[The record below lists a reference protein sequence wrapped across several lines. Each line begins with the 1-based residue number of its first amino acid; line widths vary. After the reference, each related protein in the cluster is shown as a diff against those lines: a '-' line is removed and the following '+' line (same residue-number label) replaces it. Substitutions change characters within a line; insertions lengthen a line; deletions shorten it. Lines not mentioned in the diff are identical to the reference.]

1 MTSLISLK
9 QITKSFK
16 SIRALDGVDLEVQAG
31 ITGLLGPNGAG
42 KSTLIKLLLGLVKP
56 SSGTAS
62 FLGYDVMKQGRQ
74 IRNRIGYMPEDDC
87 YISGLSGVNAVQ
99 FSGCL
104 SGIPKT
110 ESLRRAHEILDF
122 CDMKQERYRMV
133 DTYST
138 GMRQKIKFAS
148 AIVHDPEFLILDE
161 PTSGL
166 DPEERET
173 LLKRIR
179 LLASKMGKSVLI
191 STHILPDVQA
201 ICDDVVILS
210 QGKVKLSESLATLTR
225 TAEPSFCIRV
235 LDNLDRLAD
244 ALEKHDVEVSK
255 NPDGTLTVAS
265 QSPELP
271 ETIWSAAYDA
281 QVSIQSLIPARNS
294 LEEVFLSTVT
304 DPPENGGTT

>member
-1 MTSLISLK
+1 MTSLISLN

-16 SIRALDGVDLEVQAG
+16 SIRALDGVDLEVPSG

-42 KSTLIKLLLGLVKP
+42 KSTLIKLLLGLIKP
-56 SSGTAS
+56 TSGAAS

-104 SGIPKT
+104 SGIAKT

-179 LLASKMGKSVLI
+179 LLASQMGKSVLI

-201 ICDDVVILS
+201 ICDNVVILS
-210 QGKVKLSESLATLTR
+210 QGKVRLSESLATLTR
-225 TAEPSFCIRV
+225 TTKPSFCIRV
-235 LDNLDRLAD
+235 LENRDRFAD
-244 ALEKHDVEVSK
+244 SLRKQDVEVIK
-255 NPDGTLTVAS
+255 NPEGTLTVAS
-265 QSPELP
+265 PSPELP
-271 ETIWSAAYDA
+271 GTIWKAAHDA
-281 QVSIQSLIPARNS
+281 EVSIQSFIPARNS
-294 LEEVFLSTVT
+294 LEEVFLSTIT
-304 DPPENGGTT
+304 DLPDTGGDN

>member
-1 MTSLISLK
+1 
-9 QITKSFK
+9 
-16 SIRALDGVDLEVQAG
+16 
-31 ITGLLGPNGAG
+31 
-42 KSTLIKLLLGLVKP
+42 
-56 SSGTAS
+56 
-62 FLGYDVMKQGRQ
+62 
-74 IRNRIGYMPEDDC
+74 
-87 YISGLSGVNAVQ
+87 
-99 FSGCL
+99 
-104 SGIPKT
+104 
-110 ESLRRAHEILDF
+110 
-122 CDMKQERYRMV
+122 MV

-179 LLASKMGKSVLI
+179 LLASQMGKSVLI

-210 QGKVKLSESLATLTR
+210 HGKVRLCEPLATLNR

-235 LDNLDRLAD
+235 LENIDHFAQ
-244 ALEKHDVEVSK
+244 ALEKNDVEVSK
-255 NPDGTLTVAS
+255 NPDGTVTVAS
-265 QSPELP
+265 PSPKLP
-271 ETIWSAAYDA
+271 ETIWNAAHQA
-281 QVSIQSLIPARNS
+281 GVSIQSLIPARNS

-304 DPPENGGTT
+304 DSAGTGEKD

>member
-1 MTSLISLK
+1 MTSLVSLK
-9 QITKSFK
+9 QITKTYK
-16 SIRALDGVDLEVQAG
+16 SLPALDGIDLEIRSG

-56 SSGTAS
+56 TSGAAT
-62 FLGYDVMKQGRQ
+62 FLGYDVIKEGRQ

-110 ESLRRAHEILDF
+110 EALRRAHEILDF

-166 DPEERET
+166 DPEEREA
-173 LLKRIR
+173 LLNRIR
-179 LLASKMGKSVLI
+179 LLATEMGKSVLI

-210 QGKVKLSESLATLTR
+210 QGRVRLSEPLETLNR
-225 TAEPSFCIRV
+225 TKEPSFCIRV
-235 LDNLDRLAD
+235 LEDMDQLAE
-244 ALEKHDVEVSK
+244 ALKKSNVKVTK
-255 NPDGTLTVAS
+255 NPDGTLTAAG
-265 QSPELP
+265 QSTGLSEI
-271 ETIWSAAYDA
+271 IWRSAFDSG
-281 QVSIQSLIPARNS
+281 VSIQSLTPSRNS
-294 LEEVFLSTVT
+294 LEEVFLSTVADSRET
-304 DPPENGGTT
+304 EGEP

>member
-1 MTSLISLK
+1 MKSLISLK

-16 SIRALDGVDLEVQAG
+16 SIRALDGVDLEVQPG

-56 SSGTAS
+56 TSGTAS

-104 SGIPKT
+104 SGISKT

-122 CDMKQERYRMV
+122 CNMKQERYRIV

-179 LLASKMGKSVLI
+179 LLASQMGKSVLI

-201 ICDDVVILS
+201 ICDNVVILS
-210 QGKVKLSESLATLTR
+210 HGKVKLSESLATLTR
-225 TAEPSFCIRV
+225 TTKPSFCIRV
-235 LDNLDRLAD
+235 LENRDRFAD
-244 ALEKHDVEVSK
+244 SLRKQDVEVIK
-255 NPDGTLTVAS
+255 NPEGTLTVAGP
-265 QSPELP
+265 SPELSG
-271 ETIWSAAYDA
+271 TIWRAAYDA
-281 QVSIQSLIPARNS
+281 EVSIQSFIPASNS
-294 LEEVFLSTVT
+294 LEEVFLSTIT
-304 DPPENGGTT
+304 DLPETGGDN

>member
-9 QITKSFK
+9 QITKSYK
-16 SIRALDGVDLEVQAG
+16 SMQALDGIDLEVRAG

-42 KSTLIKLLLGLVKP
+42 KSTLIKLLLGLVQP
-56 SSGTAS
+56 TSGTAS
-62 FLGYDVMKQGRQ
+62 FLGFDVRKQGRE

-179 LLASKMGKSVLI
+179 LLASQMGKSVLI

-210 QGKVKLSESLATLTR
+210 QGKVKLYEPLANLNQTTN
-225 TAEPSFCIRV
+225 PSFCIRAIDNIDQLAQA
-235 LDNLDRLAD
+235 LDTD
-244 ALEKHDVEVSK
+244 DVEVIK

-265 QSPELP
+265 QAPELP
-271 ETIWSAAYDA
+271 EIIWKAAYKTG
-281 QVSIQSLIPARNS
+281 VNIQSLIPARNS

-304 DPPENGGTT
+304 ESPNTEEVN